1 MPHQTSTFLRR
12 VLMLDAVASGAM
24 ALLLV
29 LAAGPLTE
37 LLGLPQALMRIAGAV
52 LLPYSAFVAWLAM
65 REAPSRPLVW
75 AVVAANAL
83 WAVDSVLILL
93 LGWIAPTTLG
103 ILFVAGQAMIVLVFA
118 ELQYLGLRRTVSHA

>member
-52 LLPYSAFVAWLAM
+52 LLPYAAFVAWLAM

-103 ILFVAGQAMIVLVFA
+103 ILFVAGQAMVVLVFA

>member
-103 ILFVAGQAMIVLVFA
+103 ILFVAGQAMVVLVFA